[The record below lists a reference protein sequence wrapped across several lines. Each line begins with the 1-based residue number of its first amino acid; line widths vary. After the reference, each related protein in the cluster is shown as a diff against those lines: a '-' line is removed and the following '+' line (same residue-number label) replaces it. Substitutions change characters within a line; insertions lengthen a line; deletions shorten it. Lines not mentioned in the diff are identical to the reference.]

1 MNTLILSDIH
11 GAIDGL
17 KVALS
22 IKQTKN
28 IQSIICLGD
37 LLYHGPRNDI
47 PKDYQ
52 PKEVIALLNTY
63 KEEILCVRGNCDAEV
78 DQMVLDFP
86 IQADYQLLEME
97 NHPIFMTHGHIYGPD
112 YLPILK
118 QGTLVLSGHTHIPT
132 AYEKDGIYYL
142 NPGSISIPKNGHPR
156 TYAIL
161 TDHSF
166 TIYTLQEEVY
176 MQINF

>member
-52 PKEVIALLNTY
+52 PKEVIALLNAY

-78 DQMVLDFP
+78 D
-86 IQADYQLLEME
+86 
-97 NHPIFMTHGHIYGPD
+97 
-112 YLPILK
+112 
-118 QGTLVLSGHTHIPT
+118 
-132 AYEKDGIYYL
+132 
-142 NPGSISIPKNGHPR
+142 NPLG
-156 TYAIL
+156 
-161 TDHSF
+161 
-166 TIYTLQEEVY
+166 
-176 MQINF
+176 